1 MGAVRF
7 GLALIGVA
15 LLAAAAQAQSPL
27 ALGTASVGGTYYVY
41 GETVARVLN
50 EKTRLKVVTQQT
62 QGPNQ
67 NIVMVD
73 ERKLELG
80 MVTMGVALQG
90 MQGSAAWTRGRKYEG
105 IRALFPMY
113 DTPMQCLALKK
124 SGASDASIRTRL
136 SEAEAMIL
144 DRVCEGGG
152 WNYGNAAVLGQDLR
166 PYVPTTA
173 LAVMAMQDRR
183 EHPAITSSI
192 SWLRAHAVTE
202 QATMALSLATLGLQL
217 ARESPEIPRAELLR
231 HAQSTRDFGNA
242 HLMAMALYALT
253 SDEHGALAF
262 KLS

>member
-1 MGAVRF
+1 MFPVILPAILLGYAVGSLPIGYLVAQGA
-7 GLALIGVA
+7 
-15 LLAAAAQAQSPL
+15 
-27 ALGTASVGGTYYVY
+27 GG
-41 GETVARVLN
+41 
-50 EKTRLKVVTQQT
+50 
-62 QGPNQ
+62 
-67 NIVMVD
+67 I
-73 ERKLELG
+73 
-80 MVTMGVALQG
+80 
-90 MQGSAAWTRGRKYEG
+90 
-105 IRALFPMY
+105 
-113 DTPMQCLALKK
+113 
-124 SGASDASIRTRL
+124 
-136 SEAEAMIL
+136 
-144 DRVCEGGG
+144 
-152 WNYGNAAVLGQDLR
+152 DLR
-166 PYVPTTA
+166 RVGSGNVGATNVYRSTNLTTA